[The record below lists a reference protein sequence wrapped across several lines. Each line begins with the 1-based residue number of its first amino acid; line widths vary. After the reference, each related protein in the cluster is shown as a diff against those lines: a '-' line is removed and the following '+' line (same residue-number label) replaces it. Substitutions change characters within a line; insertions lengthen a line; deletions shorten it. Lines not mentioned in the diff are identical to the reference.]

1 MAKGKYAKKGSG
13 KGGLV
18 LLLIITMLVVG
29 GCVGGILVALNKD
42 TPAPD
47 TTPSTDFVGLPE
59 ETEESATPEIDA
71 TTAPSTEATTAP
83 TEATTEATEAT
94 TVPTV
99 PETVPVT
106 TPTLNE
112 DGTKGEQLAQTA
124 LAQVG
129 KPYQS
134 GGNGPDGFDTTGLLF
149 YCLQQNGLATKRLK
163 LKQLVLEGTE
173 VAREDLQPGDVV
185 FFWSSNEGQVEY
197 AGIYVG
203 DGKFVAARN
212 EQNPVSEMNFESNYF
227 QTRYLTARR
236 FAND

>member
-83 TEATTEATEAT
+83 TEATT
-94 TVPTV
+94 VPTV
-99 PETVPVT
+99 PESLPMAVRALPEADPAVS
-106 TPTLNE
+106 
-112 DGTKGEQLAQTA
+112 GTKIRSKNLVTFI
-124 LAQVG
+124 
-129 KPYQS
+129 PPQS
-134 GGNGPDGFDTTGLLF
+134 FMISCYYTIPKKDS
-149 YCLQQNGLATKRLK
+149 
-163 LKQLVLEGTE
+163 
-173 VAREDLQPGDVV
+173 PV
-185 FFWSSNEGQVEY
+185 FFDFSSRRCPHKK
-197 AGIYVG
+197 AGAY
-203 DGKFVAARN
+203 KLL
-212 EQNPVSEMNFESNYF
+212 PLS
-227 QTRYLTARR
+227 QTLR
-236 FAND
+236 

>member
-18 LLLIITMLVVG
+18 VLLIVTMLVVG

-42 TPAPD
+42 EP
-47 TTPSTDFVGLPE
+47 
-59 ETEESATPEIDA
+59 TPETPVITDPTGSNGQTETVTVPETDS
-71 TTAPSTEATTAP
+71 TTLPPTEATTAP
-83 TEATTEATEAT
+83 TEET
-94 TVPTV
+94 TVPT
-99 PETVPVT
+99 EETTVPT
-106 TPTLNE
+106 EAETIPTLGG
-112 DGTKGEQLAQTA
+112 DATVGQQVAQTA

-129 KPYQS
+129 KLYQS
-134 GGNGPDGFDTTGLLF
+134 GGNGPEGFDTTGLVF

-163 LKQLVLEGTE
+163 LKQLVGEGTE

-185 FFWSSNEGQVEY
+185 FFWTVNEGQAEY

-212 EQNPVSEMNFESNYF
+212 EQNPVSEMDMEVNYF
-227 QTRYLTARR
+227 STRYLTARR
-236 FAND
+236 FGN